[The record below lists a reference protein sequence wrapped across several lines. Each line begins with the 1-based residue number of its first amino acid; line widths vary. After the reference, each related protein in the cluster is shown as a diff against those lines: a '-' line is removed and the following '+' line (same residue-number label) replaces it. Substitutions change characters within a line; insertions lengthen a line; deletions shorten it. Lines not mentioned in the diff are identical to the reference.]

1 MTIEAQIEALECLG
15 SLDAEL
21 AILTE
26 DLAREKEGLQQKRS
40 RLGELTRRLETSR
53 ASFGEMDRTRGELLA
68 EIRQMNVQI
77 ERSREK
83 LTRCRTEKETIA
95 VQRELEELRKL
106 LRDREVEVERLN
118 QLTDQA
124 RLDIGRIETEQSLL
138 FNDIESI
145 EAPALERC
153 SSLEQS
159 IGQKETL
166 RKGFVSKV
174 RPQTYRKYELIRKRR
189 GSAIAH
195 TSDGTCSACH
205 ISIPPMQFQQLMR
218 QSDFDICP
226 NCNRLLYFKVSVEPP
241 LEESTGAT

>member
-1 MTIEAQIEALECLG
+1 VTIEAQIEALECLG
-15 SLDAEL
+15 SLDSEL
-21 AILTE
+21 ATLTE
-26 DLAREKEGLQQKRS
+26 DLAREKESLQQKRS
-40 RLGELTRRLETSR
+40 RLSDLTKRLESSR
-53 ASFGEMDRTRGELLA
+53 SSSNEMDKTRGELLA

-83 LTRCRTEKETIA
+83 HTRCRTEKETIA

-118 QLTDQA
+118 QLADQA
-124 RLDIGRIETEQSLL
+124 RLDIGRIEAEQAQLSG
-138 FNDIESI
+138 DIESI

-153 SSLEQS
+153 KELERS
-159 IGQKETL
+159 IHQKETL

-189 GSAIAH
+189 GSAVAH

-218 QSDFDICP
+218 QSDFDTCP
-226 NCNRLLYFKVSVEPP
+226 NCNRLLYFKVSSEPP

>member
-1 MTIEAQIEALECLG
+1 VTIEVQIEALECLG

-21 AILTE
+21 ANLTE
-26 DLAREKEGLQQKRS
+26 ELAREKESLQQKRS
-40 RLGELTRRLETSR
+40 RLSELTQRLESSR
-53 ASFGEMDRTRGELLA
+53 ASFGEMDRTRSELLA

-83 LTRCRTEKETIA
+83 LTRCRNEKETIA

-124 RLDIGRIETEQSLL
+124 RLDIGRIEAEQSLL
-138 FNDIESI
+138 STDIESI

-159 IGQKETL
+159 IQTKETL

-195 TSDGTCSACH
+195 TRDGTCSACH

-226 NCNRLLYFKVSVEPP
+226 NCNRLLYFKVTVEPP

>member
-1 MTIEAQIEALECLG
+1 VTIEAQIEALECLG

-21 AILTE
+21 ANLTE
-26 DLAREKEGLQQKRS
+26 DLSREKEGLEQKRS
-40 RLGELTRRLETSR
+40 RLSELTRRLDSSR
-53 ASFGEMDRTRGELLA
+53 ESFGEMDRTRGELMG

-83 LTRCRTEKETIA
+83 HTRCRTEKETIA

-106 LRDREVEVERLN
+106 LRDREIEVERLN
-118 QLTDQA
+118 QLAEQA
-124 RLDIGRIETEQSLL
+124 RGDIGRLEAEHSQLS
-138 FNDIESI
+138 NDIESI

-153 SSLEQS
+153 KQLEQS
-159 IGQKETL
+159 IHQKESL

-189 GSAIAH
+189 GSAVAH

-218 QSDFDICP
+218 QSDFDTCP
-226 NCNRLLYFKVSVEPP
+226 NCNRLLYFKVTAEPP

>member
-1 MTIEAQIEALECLG
+1 VTIEAQIEALECLG

-21 AILTE
+21 ANLTE
-26 DLAREKEGLQQKRS
+26 DLAREKEGLQQKIS
-40 RLGELTRRLETSR
+40 RLSELTRRLESSQ

-83 LTRCRTEKETIA
+83 LTRCRNEKETIA

-124 RLDIGRIETEQSLL
+124 RLDIGRIETEHSLL
-138 FNDIESI
+138 SNDIESI

-153 SSLEQS
+153 SSLEES

-226 NCNRLLYFKVSVEPP
+226 NCNRLLYFKVGVEPP

>member
-1 MTIEAQIEALECLG
+1 VTIEAQIEALECLG

-21 AILTE
+21 ANLTE
-26 DLAREKEGLQQKRS
+26 DLAREKEGLQQKIS
-40 RLGELTRRLETSR
+40 RLSELTRRLESSQ

-83 LTRCRTEKETIA
+83 HTRCRNEKETIA

-124 RLDIGRIETEQSLL
+124 RL
-138 FNDIESI
+138 DIESI

-226 NCNRLLYFKVSVEPP
+226 NCNRLLYFKVGVEPP